1 MVSLKLPNFA
11 LKLMSTIPAGG
22 SAYGAF
28 PSTTVAGASR
38 TTIQTPFSNQ
48 VTAGLDFRK
57 TRFEKHRVNRTI
69 QTVAT
74 VAVVNA
80 TVAVATD
87 AINTVRQADRV
98 PATLV
103 NGKRTG
109 RVRRLAQGAVATFN
123 TLVGGT
129 GYTNGS
135 YTNVLLVPVTPTPA
149 NTAVG
154 GVAADITVAGGIVT
168 VCTLV
173 AARTGEDYEVGN
185 VLTAQPGILGAG
197 TGFSIT
203 VATITT
209 G

>member
-1 MVSLKLPNFA
+1 
-11 LKLMSTIPAGG
+11 MSTIPAGE

-48 VTAGLDFRK
+48 VTAGEAFRK
-57 TRFEKHRVNRTI
+57 TRLEKHRLNRTI
-69 QTVAT
+69 QTTAT

-80 TVAVATD
+80 SVAVATD
-87 AINTVRQADRV
+87 AINTVRQGDRV

-109 RVRRLAQGAVATFN
+109 RVRRVAQGAIATFS
-123 TLVGGT
+123 TGTAGT

-135 YTNVLLVPVTPTPA
+135 YTNVRLVFNAPTSTTSTLGGAEA
-149 NTAVG
+149 N
-154 GVAADITVAGGIVT
+154 ITVAGGIVT
-168 VCTLV
+168 ACTLV
-173 AARTGEDYEVGN
+173 AARNGAGYAVGDI
-185 VLTAQPGILGAG
+185 LTVQPGALGAG
-197 TGFSIT
+197 SGFTIT
-203 VATITT
+203 VATVTV

>member
-1 MVSLKLPNFA
+1 
-11 LKLMSTIPAGG
+11 MSTLPAGG

-38 TTIQTPFSNQ
+38 TTIQTPFSNR
-48 VTAGLDFRK
+48 VTPGLDFRK
-57 TRFEKHRVNRTI
+57 ARNVRHRLNRTI
-69 QTVAT
+69 QTTAT

-80 TVAVATD
+80 SVAVATD
-87 AINTVRQADRV
+87 AINTVRTNDRT

-129 GYTNGS
+129 GYTSGS

-173 AARTGEDYEVGN
+173 AVRNGEDYEVGD
-185 VLTAQPGILGAG
+185 VLTAQADRLGAG
-197 TGFSIT
+197 TGFSIN
-203 VATITT
+203 VATITN